1 MRILVVGAGAVG
13 GYFGGRLLAAGR
25 DVTFLVRPAR
35 ARALAATGLVIQSPA
50 AGDVHLSKPPT
61 VLSSGLSKPFD
72 LVILSCKAYD
82 LDDAIAS
89 FAPAVGPTTAILP
102 ALNGMHHLDILE
114 KRFGPNA
121 VLGGVCII
129 SSTLD
134 AEGRIIHLNDRHLLS
149 FGERS
154 GERSARAEKIEETFA
169 NANFEP
175 RLSEKILQ
183 EMWEKWIFITT
194 LAGINCLMRASV
206 GEIIEAGGASF
217 ALTLLDECRAIA
229 ASAGFAPTEATLQR
243 LRSVFTTRD
252 SRFTASMLRDVERGR
267 RTEGEQVVGDLLRRA
282 APGAA
287 PVLAIACAH
296 LRAYEI
302 RRRKADATAKA
313 A

>member
-35 ARALAATGLVIQSPA
+35 ARALASTGLVIQSPA
-50 AGDVHLSKPPT
+50 AGDVRLEKPPT
-61 VLSSGLSKPFD
+61 VLSSELAKPFD

-82 LDDAIAS
+82 LDEAIAS
-89 FAPAVGPTTAILP
+89 FAPAVGPATAILP
-102 ALNGMHHLDILE
+102 VLNGMRHLDVLE
-114 KRFGPNA
+114 ERFGPNA
-121 VLGGVCII
+121 ALGGVCMI

-154 GERSARAEKIEETFA
+154 GERSARGEKIAETFA
-169 NANFEP
+169 SANFEH
-175 RLSEKILQ
+175 RLSQKILQ
-183 EMWEKWIFITT
+183 EMWEKWLFITT
-194 LAGINCLMRASV
+194 LAGINCLMRANV
-206 GEIIEAGGASF
+206 GEIVEAGGSSF
-217 ALTLLDECRAIA
+217 ALALLDECRAIA
-229 ASAGFAPTEATLQR
+229 ASAGFAPPEATLKR
-243 LRSVFTTRD
+243 LRAVFTARD
-252 SRFTASMLRDVERGR
+252 SRFAASMLRDLESGR

-296 LRAYEI
+296 LRAYEV
-302 RRRKADATAKA
+302 RRRKADTMAKA